1 MSTPLDQI
9 AKKAKSNP
17 KLRFTSLAH
26 LLTPEFLTETWR
38 QMNRRGASGVDG
50 ETTKEFE
57 QGLDT
62 RVQEL
67 CERLKRGSYRA
78 PPVRRVEIPK
88 GPGKAGT
95 RPLGIPTVED
105 RLLQRAVARI
115 LEAVFEADFLECSY
129 GFRPGRNPHGALRA
143 LRGIIVTKKVGHLFE
158 ADIRGYFNHIQHE
171 WLQKMVAHRMA
182 DPFILRLIGKWLNA
196 GFMVGGVVTRTE
208 EGSPQGGPISP
219 ILCNIYLHFVLDLW
233 FEKKIRP
240 ACQGEAYLTRFA
252 DDFVVNFQY
261 RRDAEEFHKNLTDRF
276 GKFGL
281 ELAEEKTRVMRFGRF
296 VRADLAKTGEKPD
309 TFDFLGFKH
318 VCGTDRGGKFALVR
332 VPCDKSRRKFLAKSK
347 QWLSQHRHWKRR
359 DQQKQLVMM
368 QQRGHRFTRYAD
380 DCNIYVR
387 SRRAGERVM
396 SSVTRLLTT
405 KLKLRVNSE
414 KSAVAR
420 PWERKF
426 LGFSFTN
433 HKQPKRRLAPKAV
446 TRFKE
451 RVRELTGR
459 TRGIS
464 LVQMVHDLAE
474 YLRGWIG
481 YFGRCETPDVLNKLE
496 QWVRRRL
503 RSMVWKQWKRGTT
516 RYRELR
522 QRGIAAQE
530 AARMAGSSDG
540 PWHLANTPAL
550 KVALSNSY
558 FALLGL
564 SEFTVLG

>member
-1 MSTPLDQI
+1 MSTQLDQI

-88 GPGKAGT
+88 GPGKAGR

-129 GFRPGRNPHGALRA
+129 GFRPGCNPHGALRA
-143 LRGIIVTKKVGHLFE
+143 LRGI
-158 ADIRGYFNHIQHE
+158 
-171 WLQKMVAHRMA
+171 MVR
-182 DPFILRLIGKWLNA
+182 
-196 GFMVGGVVTRTE
+196 GVVTRTE
-208 EGSPQGGPISP
+208 EGSPQGGPVSP
-219 ILCNIYLHFVLDLW
+219 ILSNIYLHFVLDLW

-240 ACQGEAYLTRFA
+240 TCQGEAYLTRFA

-318 VCGTDRGGKFALVR
+318 VCGTDRGGKFALAR

-368 QQRGHRFTRYAD
+368 L
-380 DCNIYVR
+380 
-387 SRRAGERVM
+387 RA
-396 SSVTRLLTT
+396 
-405 KLKLRVNSE
+405 
-414 KSAVAR
+414 
-420 PWERKF
+420 F
-426 LGFSFTN
+426 Y
-433 HKQPKRRLAPKAV
+433 Q
-446 TRFKE
+446 
-451 RVRELTGR
+451 
-459 TRGIS
+459 
-464 LVQMVHDLAE
+464 
-474 YLRGWIG
+474 
-481 YFGRCETPDVLNKLE
+481 YFGLHHCKPKLDG
-496 QWVRRRL
+496 VRREVQRQWARTLRRRSQRHRL
-503 RSMVWKQWKRGTT
+503 YWTYLLSQSWFELPYAVST
-516 RYRELR
+516 RH
-522 QRGIAAQE
+522 
-530 AARMAGSSDG
+530 
-540 PWHLANTPAL
+540 P
-550 KVALSNSY
+550 
-558 FALLGL
+558 
-564 SEFTVLG
+564 TV